1 MRRVLGYGLEV
12 QAFMVTITV
21 AIMIRIYLITY
32 YMACNFY
39 VFTDWILVKKTRWD
53 VFDLGKKRSNSE

>member
-1 MRRVLGYGLEV
+1 MGYGLEV

-39 VFTDWILVKKTRWD
+39 VFTD
-53 VFDLGKKRSNSE
+53 